1 MDSACD
7 YGNEVEVGLGIKK
20 ALSEGIIERKDL
32 WITSKL
38 WNTYH
43 RKEHVKA
50 ACLRTLH
57 DLGVDYLD
65 LYLIHFPISLKFVPF
80 EQRYPPGW
88 NYSDTPQ
95 QQPDM
100 IEDLVP
106 MFETWKAMEEL
117 VAEGL
122 VRNIGVCNVGT
133 STLRDIL
140 SYAKVK
146 PTVLQVEMHPY
157 NTQEKLLKFCRT
169 KGIAVTAFSNLGAG
183 SYVPLGMTTM
193 EDSCLNQDLIREIA
207 QFHKKTPA

>member
-1 MDSACD
+1 M
-7 YGNEVEVGLGIKK
+7 GIKK
-20 ALSEGIIERKDL
+20 ALSEGLVERKDL

-43 RKEHVKA
+43 RKEHVKS

-57 DLGVDYLD
+57 DLGVEYLD

-133 STLRDIL
+133 SVLRDIM

-157 NTQEKLLKFCRT
+157 N
-169 KGIAVTAFSNLGAG
+169 S
-183 SYVPLGMTTM
+183 
-193 EDSCLNQDLIREIA
+193 
-207 QFHKKTPA
+207 